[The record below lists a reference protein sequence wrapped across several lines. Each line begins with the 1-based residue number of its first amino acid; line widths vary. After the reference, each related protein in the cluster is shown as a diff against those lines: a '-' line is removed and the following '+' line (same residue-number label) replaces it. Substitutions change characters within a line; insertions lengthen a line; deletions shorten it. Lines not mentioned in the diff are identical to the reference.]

1 MTDNQAPQVR
11 ATPSHSSA
19 LFELTDP
26 ELWLVTARHGSAR
39 GGLIATFACRAS
51 IVETLPRVLLG
62 LCKQHHTWQLV
73 QASGRFTLHLLYPEQ
88 LDLVWRFGLRSGH
101 TEDKFRGLE
110 VSNTPGGN
118 PLLAF
123 TLAWADCY
131 VEDRMDTGDR
141 TVYLAAVGDS
151 AVLGPGRPL
160 TISRLQAHAPPAQRK
175 LLDDRYARDGVTDSQ
190 AILNWRSRRQ
200 QPASNQ

>member
-1 MTDNQAPQVR
+1 MSDNQAPPVR
-11 ATPSHSSA
+11 ATLSNPSA

-26 ELWLVTARHGSAR
+26 ELWLVTARHGTAR

-62 LCKQHHTWQLV
+62 LSKQHHTWQLV

-101 TEDKFRGLE
+101 AEDKFRGLE
-110 VSNTPGGN
+110 VSSTPAGN
-118 PLLAF
+118 PLLPF

-131 VEDRMDTGDR
+131 VEDRLDTGDR
-141 TVYLAAVGDS
+141 TVYLAAVSDG
-151 AVLGPGRPL
+151 AVLAPGHPL
-160 TISRLQAHAPPAQRK
+160 TISRLRAHAPPTQRR
-175 LLDDRYARDGVTDSQ
+175 LLDDLYARDGVIDGQ
-190 AILNWRSRRQ
+190 AILQWRSHRQ
-200 QPASNQ
+200 QSASNQ